1 MEGGG
6 ACQREERVEEEG
18 IKREGD
24 CCRRNRDGGEEER
37 KEGM

>member
-1 MEGGG
+1 MSEG
-6 ACQREERVEEEG
+6 REG